1 MLPGVTQMN
10 VVGPEPSSSSQATQL
25 ESSDG
30 IVNAAYEDS
39 DDGSVIIDGKRAV
52 SLHNFGKYAAKEER
66 RRSLQPAS
74 SKYVRANIG
83 WWH

>member
-1 MLPGVTQMN
+1 MQMN
-10 VVGPEPSSSSQATQL
+10 VTSPEVTSSSSSRVTEIEEA
-25 ESSDG
+25 DG

-74 SKYVRANIG
+74 SK
-83 WWH
+83 